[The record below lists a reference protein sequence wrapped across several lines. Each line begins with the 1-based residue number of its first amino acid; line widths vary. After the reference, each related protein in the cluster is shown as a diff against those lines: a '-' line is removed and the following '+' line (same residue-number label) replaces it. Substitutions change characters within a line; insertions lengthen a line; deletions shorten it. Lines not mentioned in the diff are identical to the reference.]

1 MMVNVLISPRHYPAR
16 DDNYQNMEIIREI
29 LFNTS
34 EMGRKDSGRKTKEMG
49 KYLLY
54 ENNTEIKISKE

>member
-1 MMVNVLISPRHYPAR
+1 MMVNVLISPSHYPAR

-34 EMGRKDSGRKTKEMG
+34 EMGSKDSGRKTRKMG
-49 KYLLY
+49 KCLLY
-54 ENNTEIKISKE
+54 ENNTQMKISKE

>member
-1 MMVNVLISPRHYPAR
+1 
-16 DDNYQNMEIIREI
+16 
-29 LFNTS
+29 
-34 EMGRKDSGRKTKEMG
+34 MGRKDSGRKTKEMG